1 MKGEEGGSRCDSTTN
16 SLQCP
21 LPLPIRRNE
30 QYTLDYLSG
39 GTHMPARR
47 IRVSFIY
54 GESEGGF

>member
-1 MKGEEGGSRCDSTTN
+1 MKVVVDVIAPD

-30 QYTLDYLSG
+30 QYALDYLSG

-54 GESEGGF
+54 GETEGGF